1 MPKEFHERVDAD
13 VGVGQFGGVGVAQCV
28 YERAGSA
35 LGIGAGEIEGAQDA
49 VLQGPAGYSLA
60 VLANK
65 QWCAGRPAVQL
76 IVARAAAGRAAAA
89 VSIFLLLLGA
99 RMHRAP
105 VSGEVIA
112 VQRRPGRF
120 GSTDLAAAGEDNETQ
135 QSADLECRRVRCC
148 RRADR
153 GPAGAAYRL
162 RRARWRQA
170 VDR

>member
-1 MPKEFHERVDAD
+1 MNHAGFSPTRPGVLLAPAD
-13 VGVGQFGGVGVAQCV
+13 GLVCVVASAAPS
-28 YERAGSA
+28 AG
-35 LGIGAGEIEGAQDA
+35 LDWI
-49 VLQGPAGYSLA
+49 
-60 VLANK
+60 
-65 QWCAGRPAVQL
+65 W
-76 IVARAAAGRAAAA
+76 GRAAAA

-170 VDR
+170 IDR